1 VLVWFVS
8 RAWPG
13 TDNVFDQDKEGTAR
27 APSFLFWHY
36 AERKGGRDGEA
47 TISGAIPTL
56 VLHCSEV
63 LRTNPVVPVVRVGP
77 AALSVCAPEH
87 FGFADGSTFGFP
99 AHGSAVLALGV
110 GRVVVVQTTQVTWLL
125 EQATAMLQKLLES

>member
-13 TDNVFDQDKEGTAR
+13 TDNVFDQDNEGTAP
-27 APSFLFWHY
+27 APSFLFWHH

-47 TISGAIPTL
+47 TVSGSIPTL
-56 VLHCSEV
+56 VLHCSES
-63 LRTNPVVPVVRVGP
+63 LRTNPVVRAVRDGP

-99 AHGSAVLALGV
+99 AHGIAVLAVGV
-110 GRVVVVQTTQVTWLL
+110 GRVVMVQAAQVTWLL
-125 EQATAMLQKLLES
+125 ERASAMLQKLLES